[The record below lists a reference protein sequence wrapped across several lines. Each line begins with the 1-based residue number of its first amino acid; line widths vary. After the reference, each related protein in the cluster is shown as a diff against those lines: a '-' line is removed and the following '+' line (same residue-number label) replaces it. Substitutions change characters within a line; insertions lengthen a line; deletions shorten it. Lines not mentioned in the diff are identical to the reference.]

1 MPNRCSSGGS
11 CQDHGGAGGGGGMV
25 LRACVQQPWQLG
37 GRPTPRKGLLR
48 GERVRTAEGA
58 DQPVK
63 AWNSVP
69 GDGESN

>member
-1 MPNRCSSGGS
+1 
-11 CQDHGGAGGGGGMV
+11 MV
-25 LRACVQQPWQLG
+25 PRACAQQPWQLG